1 MSKLQLALAP
11 FSLPLVK
18 PFPLPGGSCST
29 RAGLLVRLTDES
41 GVRGYGEASPLAGV
55 HPESLDVV
63 AQVLR
68 EVAPTV
74 SDSGE
79 RPLQGIRRLLFAG
92 RQQIPTTLHFALEM
106 AAVNLE
112 AARRRKPPAALLTE
126 SPRPSVDIQAL
137 LPADPAEVEAALAQ
151 GTLQGRSRVKVKIG
165 REDATRERV
174 ALEMLDARLPT
185 ETRLRLDANQR
196 LEVAGVHA
204 RIDGIDPAR
213 IDYLEE
219 PLADPS
225 KLEAL
230 AADTHLDIA
239 LDESLLTSPGQAVA
253 HADYV
258 GAWIVRPSQLG
269 GVLETLALA
278 KRAMES
284 DRLLVIASS
293 LESGVGLSFLAQL
306 AAAIPSAATAV
317 GLGTDRW
324 LAEDLV
330 APPFDSRSGRVRI
343 DETLGQLGGPVASNL
358 AWTELGEP
366 SA

>member
-1 MSKLQLALAP
+1 MSHLQLAVAP

-18 PFPLPGGSCST
+18 PFPLPGGTCTSRS
-29 RAGLLVRLTDES
+29 GLLVRLTDET

-55 HPESLDVV
+55 HPEELGTVSR
-63 AQVLR
+63 VLR
-68 EVAPTV
+68 AVAPSITE
-74 SDSGE
+74 GGA

-112 AARRRKPPAALLTE
+112 AARRRKPPAELLAE
-126 SPRPSVDIQAL
+126 SPRPSVEIQAL
-137 LPADPAEVEAALAQ
+137 LHADPADVQAALDQ
-151 GTLQGRSRVKVKIG
+151 GILQGRSRVKLKIG
-165 REDATRERV
+165 REDATRERT
-174 ALEMLDARLPT
+174 ALEMLDAGLPKD
-185 ETRLRLDANQR
+185 TRLRLDANRR
-196 LEVAGVHA
+196 LDAEGVHA
-204 RIDGIDPAR
+204 RIDTLDPAR

-219 PLADPS
+219 PLDDPAG
-225 KLEAL
+225 LAAL
-230 AADTHLDIA
+230 AEDTHLDIA
-239 LDESLLTSPGQAVA
+239 LDESLLTSAGQQIA

-278 KRAMES
+278 KRATES

-293 LESGVGLSFLAQL
+293 LESSVGLCFLAQL

-330 APPFDSRSGRVRI
+330 APPFDSRSGRVRT
-343 DETLGQLGGPVASNL
+343 DETLGRLGGTLASNL
-358 AWTELGEP
+358 VWTALGET